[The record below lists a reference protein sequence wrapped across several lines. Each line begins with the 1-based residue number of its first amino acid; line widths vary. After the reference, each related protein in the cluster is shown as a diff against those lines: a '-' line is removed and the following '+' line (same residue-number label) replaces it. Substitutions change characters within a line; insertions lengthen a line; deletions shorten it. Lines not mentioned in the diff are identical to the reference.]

1 MAGVN
6 IVDIGRQL
14 QKYGWTVGE
23 NPAFGTGKVGKHAP
37 GSHHYA
43 GEAIDVTRMGPDYAS
58 AFPGGP
64 IRSWKDLT
72 GDLKYRAKKAGVFNE
87 VWGPGDAGHS
97 THTHLALKGA
107 ANASPEMVD
116 WIGTGRWKTPE
127 GKLTDVMPGTQATTG
142 GANTDQN
149 AVNDAANKIL
159 KVIFG
164 QQEKQPTLTEQL
176 LGAALEQK
184 LTPKKPQDFLS
195 SYMNPG
201 INPYEDKILN
211 PSMLS
216 LS

>member
-6 IVDIGRQL
+6 IVDIGREL

-23 NPAFGTGKVGKHAP
+23 NTAFGTGKVGKHAP
-37 GSHHYA
+37 GSQHYA

-72 GDLKYRAKKAGVFNE
+72 GDLKYRAKKTGLFTE
-87 VWGPGDAGHS
+87 VLGPGDAGHS

-107 ANASPEMVD
+107 ANATPEMMQWVA
-116 WIGTGRWKTPE
+116 TGRYKTPE
-127 GKLTDVMPGTQATTG
+127 GKLTDVMPGAQSTSGTTETTKSAIDSA
-142 GANTDQN
+142 ANTL
-149 AVNDAANKIL
+149 L
-159 KVIFG
+159 KAIFG
-164 QQEKQPTLTEQL
+164 AQEKQPTLTEQL
-176 LGAALEQK
+176 LGSMLEQK
-184 LTPKKPQDFLS
+184 LTTKKPQDFLS
-195 SYMNPG
+195 SYMNSG
-201 INPYEDKILN
+201 VNPYEDKILN

>member
-6 IVDIGRQL
+6 IVDIAKAL
-14 QKYGWTVGE
+14 KNKGWTPGEHLAVG
-23 NPAFGTGKVGKHAP
+23 NGKVGKHAP
-37 GSHHYA
+37 GSYHYT

-72 GDLKYRAKKAGVFNE
+72 GDLKYRAKKSGLFTEAL
-87 VWGPGDAGHS
+87 GPGDPGHS
-97 THTHLALKGA
+97 THTHLALKGSV
-107 ANASPEMVD
+107 NASPEMLD

-127 GKLTDVMPGTQATTG
+127 GKLTDVMPGAQAATG
-142 GANTDQN
+142 GAGVKQSSVDDASNTL
-149 AVNDAANKIL
+149 L
-159 KVIFG
+159 KAIFG
-164 QQEKQPTLTEQL
+164 AQEKQPTLTEQII
-176 LGAALEQK
+176 GAALEQK

-195 SYMNPG
+195 SYMNSG
-201 INPYEDKILN
+201 VNPYEDKILN

>member
-37 GSHHYA
+37 KSHHYA

-72 GDLKYRAKKAGVFNE
+72 GDLKYRAKKTGLFTE
-87 VWGPGDAGHS
+87 VLGPGDAGHS

-107 ANASPEMVD
+107 ANATPEMMQWVA
-116 WIGTGRWKTPE
+116 TGRYKTPE
-127 GKLTDVMPGTQATTG
+127 GKLTHVMPEARSTSGTTETTKSAIDSA
-142 GANTDQN
+142 ANTL
-149 AVNDAANKIL
+149 L
-159 KVIFG
+159 KAIFG
-164 QQEKQPTLTEQL
+164 AQEKQPTLTEQL
-176 LGAALEQK
+176 LGSMLEQK
-184 LTPKKPQDFLS
+184 LTTKKPQDFLS

-201 INPYEDKILN
+201 VNPYEDKILN

>member
-6 IVDIGRQL
+6 IVDFGKQL

-72 GDLKYRAKKAGVFNE
+72 GDLKYRAKKTGLFTE
-87 VWGPGDAGHS
+87 VLGPGDAGHS
-97 THTHLALKGA
+97 THTHLALKGST
-107 ANASPEMVD
+107 NASPEMMQWVA
-116 WIGTGRWKTPE
+116 TGRYKTPE
-127 GKLTDVMPGTQATTG
+127 GKLTDVMPGAQAATG
-142 GANTDQN
+142 GTGTDQS
-149 AVNDAANKIL
+149 AVEDAANKIL

-164 QQEKQPTLTEQL
+164 AQEKQPTFTEQII
-176 LGAALEQK
+176 GAALERK
-184 LTPKKPQDFLS
+184 LTPKKPQDFLAN
-195 SYMNPG
+195 YMNSG
-201 INPYEDKILN
+201 VNPYDDAILN

-216 LS
+216 

>member
-6 IVDIGRQL
+6 IVDIGKQL

-43 GEAIDVTRMGPDYAS
+43 GNAIDVTRMGPDYAA

-64 IRSWKDLT
+64 MRSWKDLT
-72 GDLKYRAKKAGVFNE
+72 GDLKYRAKKTGLFTE
-87 VWGPGDAGHS
+87 VLGPGDSGHS
-97 THTHLALKGA
+97 THTHLALKGP
-107 ANASPEMVD
+107 ANASPEMMQWVA
-116 WIGTGRWKTPE
+116 TGRYKTPE
-127 GKLTDVMPGTQATTG
+127 GKLTDVMPGAQATPGTAVTNQSAAESA
-142 GANTDQN
+142 ANTL
-149 AVNDAANKIL
+149 L
-159 KVIFG
+159 KTIFG

-184 LTPKKPQDFLS
+184 LTAKKPQDFLTGF
-195 SYMNPG
+195 MNSDV
-201 INPYEDKILN
+201 NPYDNKIIN

>member
-43 GEAIDVTRMGPDYAS
+43 GEAIDVTRMGPDHTS

-64 IRSWKDLT
+64 MLSWQEHT
-72 GDLKYRAKKAGVFNE
+72 GNLKYRAKKAGVFNE
-87 VWGPGDAGHS
+87 VLGPGDAGHS

-107 ANASPEMVD
+107 ANASPDMVQ
-116 WIGTGRWKTPE
+116 WVATGRYKTPE
-127 GKLTDVMPGTQATTG
+127 GKLTDVMPGAQATTG
-142 GANTDQN
+142 TEGVNQNTADAAANT
-149 AVNDAANKIL
+149 IL
-159 KVIFG
+159 KAIFG

-176 LGAALEQK
+176 LGSILEQK
-184 LTPKKPQDFLS
+184 LTPKKPQDFLT
-195 SYMNPG
+195 SYMNSG
-201 INPYEDKILN
+201 VNPYEDKILN

>member
-37 GSHHYA
+37 KSHHSA

-72 GDLKYRAKKAGVFNE
+72 GDLKYRAKKTGLFTE
-87 VWGPGDAGHS
+87 VLGPGDAGHS

-107 ANASPEMVD
+107 ANATPEMMQWVA
-116 WIGTGRWKTPE
+116 TGRYKTPE
-127 GKLTDVMPGTQATTG
+127 GKLTDVMPGAQSTSGTTETTKSAIDSA
-142 GANTDQN
+142 ANTL
-149 AVNDAANKIL
+149 L
-159 KVIFG
+159 KAIFG
-164 QQEKQPTLTEQL
+164 AQEKQPTLTEQL
-176 LGAALEQK
+176 LGSMLEQK
-184 LTPKKPQDFLS
+184 LTTKKPQDFLS
-195 SYMNPG
+195 SYMNSG
-201 INPYEDKILN
+201 ANPYEDKILN

>member
-87 VWGPGDAGHS
+87 VLGPGDAGHS

-107 ANASPEMVD
+107 ANASPDMVQ
-116 WIGTGRWKTPE
+116 WVATGRYKTPE
-127 GKLTDVMPGTQATTG
+127 GKLTDVMPGAQATPGAG
-142 GANTDQN
+142 GVNQNTADAAANT
-149 AVNDAANKIL
+149 IL
-159 KVIFG
+159 KAIFG

-176 LGAALEQK
+176 LGSILEQK

-201 INPYEDKILN
+201 VNPYEDKILN

>member
-37 GSHHYA
+37 KSHHYT

-72 GDLKYRAKKAGVFNE
+72 GDLKYRAKKTGLFTE
-87 VWGPGDAGHS
+87 VLGPGDAGHS

-107 ANASPEMVD
+107 ANATPEMMQWVA
-116 WIGTGRWKTPE
+116 TGRYKTPE
-127 GKLTDVMPGTQATTG
+127 GKLTDVMPGAQSTSGTTETTKSAIDSA
-142 GANTDQN
+142 ANTL
-149 AVNDAANKIL
+149 L
-159 KVIFG
+159 KAIFG
-164 QQEKQPTLTEQL
+164 AQEKQPTLTEQL
-176 LGAALEQK
+176 LGSMLEQK
-184 LTPKKPQDFLS
+184 LTTKKPQDFLS
-195 SYMNPG
+195 SYMNSG
-201 INPYEDKILN
+201 VNPYEDKILN

>member
-23 NPAFGTGKVGKHAP
+23 NPAFGTGKVGKHTP
-37 GSHHYA
+37 GSQHYA

-87 VWGPGDAGHS
+87 VLGPGDAGHS
-97 THTHLALKGA
+97 THTHLGLKGTG
-107 ANASPEMVD
+107 NASPDMVQ
-116 WIGTGRWKTPE
+116 WIATGRYKTPE
-127 GKLTDVMPGTQATTG
+127 GKLTDVMPGAQATTG
-142 GANTDQN
+142 GTGTDQSAIDN
-149 AVNDAANKIL
+149 AANKIL
-159 KVIFG
+159 ATIFG

-176 LGAALEQK
+176 IGSMLEQK
-184 LTPKKPQDFLS
+184 LTPKKPQDFLTS
-195 SYMNPG
+195 FMNSG
-201 INPYEDKILN
+201 VNPYEDKILN

>member
-37 GSHHYA
+37 GSYHYA

-87 VWGPGDAGHS
+87 VLGPGDAGHS

-107 ANASPEMVD
+107 ANASPDMVQ
-116 WIGTGRWKTPE
+116 WVATGRYKTPE
-127 GKLTDVMPGTQATTG
+127 GKLTDVMPGAQATTG
-142 GANTDQN
+142 TEGVNQNTADAAANT
-149 AVNDAANKIL
+149 IL
-159 KVIFG
+159 KAIFG

-176 LGAALEQK
+176 LGSILEQK

-195 SYMNPG
+195 SYMNSG
-201 INPYEDKILN
+201 VNPYEDKILN

>member
-6 IVDIGRQL
+6 IVDFGRQL
-14 QKYGWTVGE
+14 QKYGWTAGE

-72 GDLKYRAKKAGVFNE
+72 GDLKYRAKKTGLFTE
-87 VWGPGDAGHS
+87 VLGPGDAGHS
-97 THTHLALKGA
+97 THTHLALKGST
-107 ANASPEMVD
+107 NASPEMMQWVA
-116 WIGTGRWKTPE
+116 TGRYKTPE
-127 GKLTDVMPGTQATTG
+127 GKLTDVMPGAQATTG
-142 GANTDQN
+142 GAGTDQS
-149 AVNDAANKIL
+149 AVEDAANKIL

-164 QQEKQPTLTEQL
+164 AQEKQPTLTEQII
-176 LGAALEQK
+176 GAALEQK

-195 SYMNPG
+195 SYMNSG
-201 INPYEDKILN
+201 VNPYEDKILN